1 METGITAVVIGGG
14 QSECLR
20 VHDEYIPKAL
30 VPVAGRPLLEHQL
43 EWLRRAG
50 IDSAVLCLDY
60 RPEQVRARF
69 ADGSG
74 QGMRLRY
81 SVADAPRGTAGQVKA
96 LGPASLPDDVLVL
109 FGDIFPDT
117 DCGRMIR
124 FHRGHQGLATLALH
138 ECRPDPQARRDCG
151 AGEGRRCAGAHGC
164 AGEPVVLGPA
174 QRIVDFPRYAP
185 PGKVGLAL
193 SPLWIIRRRLFHFI
207 PDGPASDFV
216 KDVFP
221 AAVKA
226 GEALLGYP
234 ETGRLADLGST
245 ERYDQFT
252 RSLVKDKC
260 PRASPH
266 GQA

>member
-109 FGDIFPDT
+109 FGDIFPET

-138 ECRPDPQARRDCG
+138 ECRPDLQVRR
-151 AGEGRRCAGAHGC
+151 GC
-164 AGEPVVLGPA
+164 AGEPVVLTRLEFDLLAFLVRRPDEVFKREDLLESVWNYPVEVATRTLDKHVETLRRKLADEHEVPA
-174 QRIVDFPRYAP
+174 YVIFSDKTLKDMASKVPRT
-185 PGKVGLAL
+185 
-193 SPLWIIRRRLFHFI
+193 
-207 PDGPASDFV
+207 PAEFRPV
-216 KDVFP
+216 HGV
-221 AAVKA
+221 
-226 GEALLGYP
+226 GEAKLEAYATIFL
-234 ETGRLADLGST
+234 
-245 ERYDQFT
+245 
-252 RSLVKDKC
+252 
-260 PRASPH
+260 RAIDDCA
-266 GQA
+266 GT

>member
-1 METGITAVVIGGG
+1 METGITAVVLGGG

-20 VHDEYIPKAL
+20 VDDEFIPKVL
-30 VPVAGRPLLEHQL
+30 LPVDGRPLLEHQL
-43 EWLRRAG
+43 DWLKRAG

-69 ADGSG
+69 ADGAG
-74 QGMRLRY
+74 RGMRLRY
-81 SVADAPRGTAGQVKA
+81 SVADSPRGSAGQVKD
-96 LGPASLPDDVLVL
+96 LGPASLPDDVLIV
-109 FGDIFPDT
+109 FGDILPET

-124 FHRGHQGLATLALH
+124 FHRSHQGLATLALH
-138 ECRPDPQARRDCG
+138 QCRPDSRARPDPC
-151 AGEGRRCAGAHGC
+151 AGYGRRCAGAHGC
-164 AGEPVVLGPA
+164 SGEPVVLGPA
-174 QRIVDFPRYAP
+174 QHIVDFPRYAP
-185 PGKVGLAL
+185 PGQAGLAL

-234 ETGRLADLGST
+234 ETGLLADLGSA
-245 ERYDQFT
+245 ERYDRFL
-252 RSLVKDKC
+252 RSRDKNKHL
-260 PRASPH
+260 RGLPH